1 MKGGEKKREKK
12 KKKKKK
18 KREKATRNRFALGTC
33 KKADVDNFSSL
44 TLIRSL
50 FCRIMRPYPN
60 SEITRGL
67 ISGGGGEGGGVLQV
81 SRYLKFPRAT
91 VDRPHERNLQHVRAC
106 ANNYVHI
113 QPCYPVF
120 KVYIAYNER
129 ISRDEWECK
138 AND

>member
-1 MKGGEKKREKK
+1 MKKKREKK
-12 KKKKKK
+12 KKKKKEEAK
-18 KREKATRNRFALGTC
+18 RNRFARGTC

-67 ISGGGGEGGGVLQV
+67 ISEKGEGGGVLQV

-91 VDRPHERNLQHVRAC
+91 VDRPHERNLQHAC
-106 ANNYVHI
+106 ANNYV
-113 QPCYPVF
+113 QTCYSIP
-120 KVYIAYNER
+120 
-129 ISRDEWECK
+129 K
-138 AND
+138 AGSI